1 MTTNEVQMFLESQ
14 SWTFAKTIPESPHW
28 YIHRQ
33 YTYDLDT
40 FIKVVRF
47 IQQNRLLSIYE
58 GSTYTYLVLEDYKYW
73 TMGSLPEETTIINRT
88 DVGIVQGKNLI

>member
-1 MTTNEVQMFLESQ
+1 MTTNEVQMFLERH
-14 SWTFAKTIPESPHW
+14 SWTFAKTMPESPHW

-33 YTYDLDT
+33 HTYDLDT

-47 IQQNRLLSIYE
+47 IQQNGLPSMYK
-58 GSTYTYLVLEDYKYW
+58 GSTYNYLKLENYKYW

-88 DVGIVQGKNLI
+88 NVSNV